1 MDPLT
6 IVASSLGI
14 AKLCV
19 SVGWELQKFIDGT
32 ALVGTA
38 INALVSDVKS
48 FENILEQL
56 KETFEDPK
64 IEASLPLTGHIGSH
78 WRDLQASLD
87 DAAITLKELEGKV
100 TWVNKDKSFLDTS
113 RKHLRLKRATE
124 EIAVY
129 RHQIG
134 SYKDTIYVSLQT
146 TILYVHQSTDFLCFQ
161 SLMSIGGIKSRLK
174 SLQIK
179 FSQLWIDSLQL
190 SELSV

>member
-6 IVASSLGI
+6 IVTASLTI

-19 SVGWELQKFIDGT
+19 SVGWELQKFTDGA
-32 ALVGTA
+32 ALAGTA

-48 FENILEQL
+48 FQNILEQL

-87 DAAITLKELEGKV
+87 DAAITLKELEATV
-100 TWVNKDKSFLDTS
+100 AWVNKDKSLLDNS
-113 RKHLRLKRATE
+113 RKHIRLKRATQ

-129 RHQIG
+129 RHQIR

-146 TILYVHQSTDFLCFQ
+146 TIL
-161 SLMSIGGIKSRLK
+161 
-174 SLQIK
+174 
-179 FSQLWIDSLQL
+179 
-190 SELSV
+190 